1 MPMFPRP
8 ADLKRLLGGLLAL
21 LAAAPGL
28 LAQPSTEHSKEPL
41 SPTES
46 LETFTLVDGLAA
58 QWVLG
63 EPAIAQPVFLSF
75 DHRGRLWV
83 LNYLQYPEPAGLA
96 LLSKDRFWR
105 AVYDQVPLPPP
116 DGVPGADKITIH
128 EDTTGDGQFDK
139 RTTFLE
145 GLNIAT
151 SFAHGRGGL
160 FVLNPP
166 YLLFYADADQ
176 DDRPDGP
183 PEVLLEG
190 FGLED
195 THSVV
200 NSLRWGPDGWLYAA
214 QGSTV
219 SGNVRRPGSAERQFS
234 QGQHIWRYHPETRR
248 YEIFSEGGGNAFG
261 VEIDSDGRIF
271 SGHNGGNTRGFHYM
285 QGAYLQKG
293 FNKHGPLS
301 NPYAFGY
308 FPAMEHGDYARFTH
322 TFVIYQGDRLPS
334 PFQDR
339 LFGVNPMNHHVVIS
353 RREVVGSTFRTSDEA
368 LAIDA
373 ADGWFRPV
381 DIKDGPDGCLYI
393 ADWYDSQ
400 LAHTDNYQGGID
412 RERGRVQRLVPAA
425 WATDPPRPW
434 PHRPLEAHSVDSL
447 IEHLSHP
454 NRWHRHTALRLL
466 RDAKLSGAA
475 AGRWQ
480 TQLEEQLWSTAGR
493 IDHLWG
499 LHAVGGLSPGRAER
513 LLSHPLEQVRL
524 WVVRLLGDD
533 SPSDIEPG
541 WLRLAAQ
548 DDSIEVLCQL
558 ACTARRLPAE
568 AAGPLLAALMRR
580 DDHADDPRLP
590 LLIWWA
596 LEQLWSE
603 QPQLALVLFDDPAL
617 WQSQV
622 VQEEL
627 LGRSMR
633 RLATGGQQ
641 HDFDR
646 CQQLL
651 TKAPDGESA
660 RRLVAGFEQAFQGRS
675 VGALPEELAARLS
688 EHQGSS
694 LALRLRRGDP
704 QALQEGLR
712 LVSDPR
718 GDLQQRLQLVRLM
731 GDIDLPESLPVL
743 LDVLEQTSDEGLQAA
758 ILLSLPRYSDRSVAE
773 RLIAAYDRWPQPLR
787 QLACSTL
794 ASRPNWGRRLLEA
807 TASGAVPAGELPRTV
822 IDLLAMYPDR
832 ALQRLLSDQFGGL
845 IKPDSSQRSHEQQ
858 RLVALLTAGGG
869 SPYAGK
875 QLYRN
880 HCGQCHRL
888 HAEGGQVGPDLTPFQ
903 RQDVAGLLAKILDP
917 SRQVREGYQTH
928 MVILEDGRLVQGFVV
943 DRDPQLLVLR
953 TADGIDVRLEQAQIE
968 QHRVLERSLMPDGLL
983 DELSD
988 AQLLDL
994 FAYLRSAQPLPE

>member
-1 MPMFPRP
+1 MRIFPRP
-8 ADLKRLLGGLLAL
+8 TDLKRVLGGLLSML
-21 LAAAPGL
+21 VTVPSL
-28 LAQPSTEHSKEPL
+28 LAQPSPPPRSAA
-41 SPTES
+41 ES
-46 LETFTLVDGLAA
+46 LASFTVVDGLAA
-58 QWVLG
+58 ELVLS
-63 EPAIAQPVFLSF
+63 EPDIAQPVFISF
-75 DHRGRLWV
+75 DDRGRLWV
-83 LNYLQYPEPAGLA
+83 LNYLQYPEPAGLT

-116 DGVPGADKITIH
+116 AGVPGADQITIH
-128 EDTTGDGQFDK
+128 EDTNGDGQFDK
-139 RTTFLE
+139 RTTFLD

-166 YLLFYADADQ
+166 YLLFYADADH

-219 SGNVRRPGSAERQFS
+219 SGNVRRPGSAERHFS

-261 VEIDSDGRIF
+261 VEIDRDGRIF

-285 QGAYLQKG
+285 PGAYLQKG

-301 NPYAFGY
+301 NPFAFGY

-322 TFVIYQGDRLPS
+322 TFVIYQGDRLPDR
-334 PFQDR
+334 FADR
-339 LFGVNPMNHHVVIS
+339 LFGVNPMNHHVVVS
-353 RREVVGSTFRTSDEA
+353 RREVVGSTFRTWDEA

-373 ADGWFRPV
+373 ADRWFRPV

-393 ADWYDSQ
+393 ADWYDRQ

-412 RERGRVQRLVPAA
+412 RQRGRIQRLVPSD
-425 WATDPPRPW
+425 WSTVPPRPW
-434 PHRPLEAHSVDSL
+434 PHRPLEAKRIDSL
-447 IEHLSHP
+447 IEQLSHP

-466 RDAKLSGAA
+466 RDAELSDAA
-475 AGRWQ
+475 ASRWRE
-480 TQLEEQLWSTAGR
+480 TLEERLWSPAGQL
-493 IDHLWG
+493 DHLWG
-499 LHAVGGLSPGRAER
+499 LHAVGGLSSESAER
-513 LLSHPLEQVRL
+513 LLAHPSAQVRL

-533 SPSDIEPG
+533 HPSVIGPA
-541 WLRLAAQ
+541 WFRLAAE

-558 ACTARRLPAE
+558 ACTARRLAAE
-568 AAGPLLAALMRR
+568 GAGPLLAALMKR

-590 LLIWWA
+590 LLIWWS
-596 LEQLWSE
+596 LEQLWSDQPE
-603 QPQLALVLFDDPAL
+603 QALALFDDAAVWRSRL
-617 WQSQV
+617 
-622 VQEEL
+622 VQNDL
-627 LGRSMR
+627 LNRSMR
-633 RLATGGQQ
+633 RLAIGGQQ

-651 TKAPDGESA
+651 ARAPDSESA
-660 RRLVAGFEQAFQGRS
+660 RRLVEGFEQAFHGRS
-675 VGALPEELAARLS
+675 VGALPEALAARLS
-688 EHQGSS
+688 QHQGDS
-694 LALRLRRGDP
+694 LPLRLRRGDP
-704 QALQEGLR
+704 EALQEGLR
-712 LVSDPR
+712 LLADPR
-718 GDLQQRLQLVRLM
+718 GDLQQRLQLVRLL
-731 GDIDLPESLPVL
+731 GDIHLPESLPVL

-758 ILLSLPRYSDRSVAE
+758 ILSSLPRYSDPSVAE
-773 RLIAAYDRWPQPLR
+773 RLIAAHAGWSQPLR

-794 ASRPNWGRRLLEA
+794 ASRPDWGRRLLEA
-807 TASGAVPAGELPRTV
+807 TAAGALPAGELSRTI
-822 IDLLAMYPDR
+822 IDQLSMYPDPQ
-832 ALQRLLSDQFGGL
+832 LQQLLADQFATR
-845 IKPDSSQRSHEQQ
+845 IRPDSSQRHLEQQ

-869 SPYAGK
+869 SPYPGK
-875 QLYRN
+875 QLYQN
-880 HCGQCHRL
+880 QCGQCHRL

-903 RQDVAGLLAKILDP
+903 RQDVVGLLAKILDP
-917 SRQVREGYQTH
+917 SQQVREGYQTH
-928 MVILEDGRLVQGFVV
+928 MVILQDGRLVQGFVV

-953 TADGIDVRLEQAQIE
+953 TADGFDVRLEQAQIE

-983 DELSD
+983 EELTD
-988 AQLLDL
+988 QQLLDL
-994 FAYLRSAQPLPE
+994 FAYLRSAQPLPD